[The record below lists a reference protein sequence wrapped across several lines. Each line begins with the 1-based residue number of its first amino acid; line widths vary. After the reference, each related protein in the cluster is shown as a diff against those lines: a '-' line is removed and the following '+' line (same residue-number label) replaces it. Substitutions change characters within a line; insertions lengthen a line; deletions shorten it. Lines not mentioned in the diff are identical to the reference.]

1 MEISQKEYKL
11 ENKQLSFTVKSK
23 KITGIYTNDKIK
35 LLEITNFKR
44 DMIPNKQK
52 IAIIQEK
59 MDSYIEKM
67 KVYEAMYYEIRKKE
81 ISLKDPSKKVKDSL
95 KIVGLNYDY
104 LNRDIRSLSSSE
116 TKQLSLALALLS
128 NPNIIIITE
137 PFINYDKETE
147 KKIWLLI
154 QKMRDQYGKTFIF
167 ISNDENMLYKYTNHL
182 IIIKN
187 SKVLLEG
194 NPLDIFKKNEYLKK
208 NSIEIPEIIELTYL
222 AKTKK
227 NAKIDYHKDVRDII
241 KDIYKH
247 V

>member
-1 MEISQKEYKL
+1 MEINQKDYKI
-11 ENKQLSFTVKSK
+11 ENNQLSFKVKSK

-35 LLEITNFKR
+35 LLEIINFKK
-44 DMIPNKQK
+44 DIIPNKNK
-52 IAIIQEK
+52 IVIIQEK

-81 ISLKDPSKKVKDSL
+81 IILKDPSKKVKDAL
-95 KIVGLNYDY
+95 KIVGLSYDY

-116 TKQLSLALALLS
+116 TKQIELAISLLS
-128 NPNIIIITE
+128 NSNIIIIIE
-137 PFINYDKETE
+137 PFINYDKEKE
-147 KKIWLLI
+147 KRIWLLI
-154 QKMRDQYGKTFIF
+154 QKMKDQYNKTFIF
-167 ISNDENMLYKYTNHL
+167 ISDDQNMLYKYTNHL

-187 SKVLLEG
+187 NKVLVEG
-194 NPLDIFKKNEYLKK
+194 EPLDIFKKIEYLKK

-227 NAKIDYHKDVRDII
+227 NVKIDYHKDVRDII